1 MTGPDGL
8 QTVNV
13 LVTDMVGSTSTL
25 VRAGADAADAQRHR
39 HDAIVRN
46 VVEVFGGSVV
56 KSTGD
61 GALALLP
68 SADHLVRA
76 GSAVQEAAVAAGF
89 RMRVGMSTGDVMS
102 ERGDLFGEP
111 VVVASRLCDVC
122 PVDAVLVDA
131 TTVVVRGNRHRPAVS
146 LHDRLMLRGFEAPRD
161 VWSVTSRGPA
171 VATSSQPAEPAI
183 GRDDD
188 VAAIRD
194 ALATATGSTLVVL
207 VGEPGIGKTHLAR
220 AAVESDDAALWI
232 NFTSSERD
240 GFVTW
245 CATLDDVVGEI
256 PVGVLAALGPD
267 LVSRAAGL
275 LPSVA
280 ARLPADPQQR
290 PADAG
295 RDPTLDA
302 LVTVLELV
310 GRRRIVVLDDVQWA
324 GPTATA
330 FVERLLSSTS
340 GLRLLATC
348 RLPVPTEISRLADR
362 LVPVGRLPDDAVG
375 ELLRTRGLGAGDV
388 PAITRR
394 ADGNP
399 LLALFASGGPAST
412 GGNPVADAFLALP
425 ADQLDVLGVAGLL
438 GRSIDIVLLEQLTST
453 PAAELSLQL
462 HAAVGAGLLADGPLS
477 FVHDLVREA
486 AEATLPTHRRV
497 VLHAAAAT
505 ALQRRGDVLGA
516 VDHVLQGFG
525 ALDADEAVE
534 SVAGGCELLAERL
547 AFEDMLVVGT
557 RLHAV
562 VVADR
567 RCRPRHEAAALLL
580 ESWAYELLGDVPR
593 HKEAALAGRANR
605 PDGRRRHAA
614 RRSSALPRRLRH
626 GRGRRSRHARAPR
639 RRARRRARRRRRP
652 PGTADGDAGVLPR
665 QLRGARRRGT
675 GGVARGARPRPRQRR
690 RRGARRGAGEPDV
703 RAAGVER
710 GARTGCRRR

>member
-25 VRAGADAADAQRHR
+25 VRAGADAAEAQRHR
-39 HDAIVRN
+39 HDTIVRN
-46 VVEVFGGSVV
+46 VVEVFGGAVV

-76 GSAVQEAAVAAGF
+76 GSAVQEAAAAAGF
-89 RMRVGMSTGDVMS
+89 PMRVGMSTGDVMS

-122 PVDAVLVDA
+122 PVGAVLVDA
-131 TTVVVRGNRHRPAVS
+131 TTVVVRGNRHQPAVS

-171 VATSSQPAEPAI
+171 GATSSRSAEPAI

-220 AAVESDDAALWI
+220 AAVGSDDAALWI
-232 NFTSSERD
+232 NFASSERD

-245 CATLDDVVGEI
+245 CAALDDAVGEI

-275 LPSVA
+275 LPSIA

-290 PADAG
+290 AADAG

-310 GRRRIVVLDDVQWA
+310 GRPADRGPRRRAVGRADRV
-324 GPTATA
+324 
-330 FVERLLSSTS
+330 
-340 GLRLLATC
+340 GLRRAAAVVDRPDC
-348 RLPVPTEISRLADR
+348 DCWPPVACPSRRRSRGSPAGCCPSVVFPTTPSASCS
-362 LVPVGRLPDDAVG
+362 A
-375 ELLRTRGLGAGDV
+375 TRGLGAGDV

-399 LLALFASGGPAST
+399 LLALFASGGA
-412 GGNPVADAFLALP
+412 
-425 ADQLDVLGVAGLL
+425 GV
-438 GRSIDIVLLEQLTST
+438 
-453 PAAELSLQL
+453 
-462 HAAVGAGLLADGPLS
+462 
-477 FVHDLVREA
+477 
-486 AEATLPTHRRV
+486 
-497 VLHAAAAT
+497 
-505 ALQRRGDVLGA
+505 
-516 VDHVLQGFG
+516 
-525 ALDADEAVE
+525 
-534 SVAGGCELLAERL
+534 
-547 AFEDMLVVGT
+547 
-557 RLHAV
+557 
-562 VVADR
+562 DR
-567 RCRPRHEAAALLL
+567 RQP
-580 ESWAYELLGDVPR
+580 G
-593 HKEAALAGRANR
+593 GRC
-605 PDGRRRHAA
+605 
-614 RRSSALPRRLRH
+614 LPRP
-626 GRGRRSRHARAPR
+626 SPRAA
-639 RRARRRARRRRRP
+639 RRARRGRP
-652 PGTADGDAGVLPR
+652 PRDA
-665 QLRGARRRGT
+665 AST
-675 GGVARGARPRPRQRR
+675 S
-690 RRGARRGAGEPDV
+690 
-703 RAAGVER
+703 
-710 GARTGCRRR
+710 CCSSS